1 MIATENLT
9 PLDELINVKH
19 KFISL
24 RDVIRTI
31 ESIYDMRHEDIA
43 EWLIM
48 KLCVMNKILTVES
61 KGIAGAIDKYS
72 EDEDNVILIQMLSD
86 VIVYGE
92 DVIEPYFNQM
102 RCEDD
107 DVTPYE
113 MFRYVGFMRE
123 DIEKITG
130 ITFNIGFFSDDYED
144 EDEDYESDNEL
155 HQTEEDNNIIAMWEN
170 TYGMETAKKFIAGLA
185 IAIAAN
191 DKRYQRKDGLNKSAV
206 VRVAENALNK
216 YGGFIGVS
224 DRQLTALISESLKS
238 APKLKDYT
246 DSEQP

>member
-144 EDEDYESDNEL
+144 EDEDYESDNEP

-170 TYGMETAKKFIAGLA
+170 IYGMETANKLIAGLA
-185 IAIAAN
+185 IANAAN
-191 DKRYQRKDGLNKSAV
+191 DKKYQRKDGLNKSAV
-206 VRVAENALNK
+206 VRLAENSLIK
-216 YGGFIGVS
+216 YGGFIDVS
-224 DRQLTALISESLKS
+224 GRQLTGLISKALKY
-238 APKLKDYT
+238 APKLKDDT

>member
-102 RCEDD
+102 GYEDD
-107 DVTPYE
+107 NVTPYE

-130 ITFNIGFFSDDYED
+130 ITFDIGFFSDDYED
-144 EDEDYESDNEL
+144 EDEDYESDSEL

-170 TYGMETAKKFIAGLA
+170 TYGMKTARKIIAGLA

-206 VRVAENALNK
+206 VRLAENALIK
-216 YGGFIGVS
+216 YDGFIGVS
-224 DRQLTALISESLKS
+224 GRQLTGLISEALKH

>member
-102 RCEDD
+102 GYEDD
-107 DVTPYE
+107 NVTPYE

-130 ITFNIGFFSDDYED
+130 ITFDIGFFSDDYED
-144 EDEDYESDNEL
+144 EDYESDSEL

-170 TYGMETAKKFIAGLA
+170 TYGMETARKIIAGLA
-185 IAIAAN
+185 IVIAAN